1 MNNRRKGFTL
11 VELVITLTLTALVGG
26 MIVSFCVLINDR
38 VRKNSELTTQI
49 EELTSVRSFI
59 ERWVAE
65 FDRENTTFVV
75 GSSSNAEN
83 RDGVFLYARASAQA
97 DARGIGYLQLSDEK
111 IRAFFFE
118 KQADESLLAVEKES
132 VAAALVTEITAEL
145 FAADQAVY
153 EFSVRYTG
161 GIERFAFLVNRRT
174 VSA

>member
-11 VELVITLTLTALVGG
+11 VELVITLMLTALVGG

-38 VRKNSELTTQI
+38 VRKNSELTSQI
-49 EELTSVRSFI
+49 EELTSVRAFI

-65 FDRENTTFVV
+65 FDRENTAFVV
-75 GSSSNAEN
+75 ASSNAEN
-83 RDGVFLYARASAQA
+83 GGGVFLYARASAQA
-97 DARGIGYLQLSDEK
+97 DAREIGYLQLSGEK
-111 IRAFFFE
+111 IRAFCFE
-118 KQADESLLAVEKES
+118 KQADESLLPVEKES

-174 VSA
+174 VSV